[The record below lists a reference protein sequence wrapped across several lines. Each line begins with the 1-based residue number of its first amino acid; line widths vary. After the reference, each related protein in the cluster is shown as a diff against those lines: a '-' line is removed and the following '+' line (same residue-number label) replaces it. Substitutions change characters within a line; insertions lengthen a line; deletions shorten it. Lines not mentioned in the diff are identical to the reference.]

1 MKKQNLIGAR
11 FGKWLVISDAP
22 SSKSRHTMWRCRCE
36 CGCESF
42 VHSVH
47 LKSGASR
54 GCFNCGVVKHGG
66 SGSPEHE
73 SWSSMKLRCL
83 NKNHIAYHRYG
94 GRGIDI
100 CDRWNDF
107 AEFLKDMGSRPAG
120 CSLDRIDN
128 NKGYYPDNCKW
139 SSKREQANN
148 TMQNV
153 NVEYKGSKYTISE
166 LSDFLGI
173 NYRTLYSRLQRGTQL
188 DATVRAKKPL

>member
-1 MKKQNLIGAR
+1 
-11 FGKWLVISDAP
+11 
-22 SSKSRHTMWRCRCE
+22 
-36 CGCESF
+36 
-42 VHSVH
+42 
-47 LKSGASR
+47 
-54 GCFNCGVVKHGG
+54 
-66 SGSPEHE
+66 
-73 SWSSMKLRCL
+73 MKLRCL

-188 DATVRAKKPL
+188 DAPVRAKKPL